1 MTVRKRHVAGG
12 TFSVNLG
19 RRKEREVEKVRGAR
33 REGFYIVYRCL
44 QNAGYKASFLLE
56 IMTVR
61 TLNHSEPLKS
71 NKTIRRPSKHFF

>member
-33 REGFYIVYRCL
+33 REGCYIVYRCL
-44 QNAGYKASFLLE
+44 QNAGYKASF
-56 IMTVR
+56 
-61 TLNHSEPLKS
+61 
-71 NKTIRRPSKHFF
+71 FFIGNNDCPYVDSLRAIEVE